1 MMSTDSTITLVN
13 PSSDVSTPRPK
24 YPVSL
29 IVVFA
34 LTCGAFGLSL
44 AATVIEMINV
54 QRAKNHWSGE
64 QALEIGMEWQHGAL
78 TFRECTNPFQLYA
91 SVERLAHVCTS
102 HAGLACGFA
111 PVDLDLAGASGRAS
125 EWRGKYTGPEGRVSS
140 SSNR

>member
-13 PSSDVSTPRPK
+13 RSSDVSTPRPR

-29 IVVFA
+29 IAVSA

-54 QRAKNHWSGE
+54 QRAKDHWSGE
-64 QALEIGMEWQHGAL
+64 QAVEIGMEWQYGAL
-78 TFRECTNPFQLYA
+78 TFRESINALQLYA
-91 SVERLAHVCTS
+91 LGERLAHVGTS

-111 PVDLDLAGASGRAS
+111 LVNLDLPGASRRAS
-125 EWRGKYTGPEGRVSS
+125 EWRGKYTGPEDCISS